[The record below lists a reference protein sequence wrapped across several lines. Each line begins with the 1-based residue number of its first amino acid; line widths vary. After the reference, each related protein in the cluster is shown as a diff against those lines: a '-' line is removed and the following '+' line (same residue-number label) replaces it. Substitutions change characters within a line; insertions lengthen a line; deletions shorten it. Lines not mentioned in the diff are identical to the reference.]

1 MKVSNSVT
9 VDMAHPSLSMST
21 SEYYVEKSSTKRVV
35 FASRAL
41 TYDTEPGT
49 VNSLTEENISI
60 KQPVTEDVILRR
72 RHYLKPKCRARKIS
86 SKAAVLVLIWTVLV
100 NSVFGSLDNLKILLG
115 VKDDPISN
123 IVPEVIFV
131 IVALLTGYIAA
142 NFIGRYRSAKI
153 AFMLLFV
160 TSILQCILVI
170 VKYLSILDYP
180 LGLSIGL
187 LTFTS
192 SLGHGSAAILVTV
205 PQLGLDQMPDSSASN
220 ITCFLTWLVI
230 SYFFS
235 LWFSEFSYTTGSVC
249 FGRDFET
256 VWSLLSVVC
265 MSIVLISDFFLT
277 PKWLIIEPKCPQ
289 SMKTI
294 YCVLKYAAKHKSPT
308 NRSSFTYWEEGIP
321 SRLDLGKTKYGGPFT
336 VEQVEDVKTILRMI
350 VLTIPLWLSLLSFQ
364 MYSSFIYM
372 FEAEPFLPGIGV
384 NATESQH
391 CHSHLIKFFTYD
403 PNLLA
408 AMFLVVHEL
417 VIFPLFGHLTPSSI
431 RRIGV
436 SVLLIVITSFF
447 CILICVYFY
456 FYNDVHIALACIHAL
471 SVAIVTLILLPSLM
485 EFVSAQSPYNM
496 HCLLQGHY
504 WCIFTS
510 SVSIAQL
517 INYEINS
524 FSFSKNRLSLVMLI
538 YSSVTFAVALVGLV
552 LFCLLARWYKRR
564 ERDDIVSVHT
574 LVEETYDRYLPN

>member
-1 MKVSNSVT
+1 
-9 VDMAHPSLSMST
+9 MAHPSLSMST

-60 KQPVTEDVILRR
+60 KQPVTENVILRR

-100 NSVFGSLDNLKILLG
+100 NSVYGSLDNLTMLLNLH
-115 VKDDPISN
+115 DDPIFI

-153 AFMLLFV
+153 AFILLFV

-170 VKYLSILDYP
+170 NKHLSIVDFP
-180 LGLSIGL
+180 HSLSIGIV
-187 LTFTS
+187 TFTL
-192 SLGHGSAAILVTV
+192 SLGYGSAAILVTV
-205 PQLGLDQMPDSSASN
+205 PQLGLDQMPASSASN
-220 ITCFLTWLVI
+220 ITCFLTWFVI
-230 SYFFS
+230 SYLFGM
-235 LWFSEFSYTTGSVC
+235 WFSEFYSTTSSFC
-249 FGRDFET
+249 FGSDFAT
-256 VWSLLSVVC
+256 VWSLLSVVS

-350 VLTIPLWLSLLSFQ
+350 VLTIPIWLSLLSFQ
-364 MYSSFIYM
+364 MQSSILDVL
-372 FEAEPFLPGIGV
+372 EPEPFLPGIGA

-391 CHSHLIKFFTYD
+391 CHSHLIKFFTYVTGSRKTR
-403 PNLLA
+403 LL
-408 AMFLVVHEL
+408 EQTKIL
-417 VIFPLFGHLTPSSI
+417 VINVPSD
-431 RRIGV
+431 RAEHC
-436 SVLLIVITSFF
+436 LH
-447 CILICVYFY
+447 
-456 FYNDVHIALACIHAL
+456 NDMLSVHIPSFIPELCAL
-471 SVAIVTLILLPSLM
+471 
-485 EFVSAQSPYNM
+485 
-496 HCLLQGHY
+496 
-504 WCIFTS
+504 
-510 SVSIAQL
+510 
-517 INYEINS
+517 
-524 FSFSKNRLSLVMLI
+524 
-538 YSSVTFAVALVGLV
+538 
-552 LFCLLARWYKRR
+552 
-564 ERDDIVSVHT
+564 
-574 LVEETYDRYLPN
+574 ETRSRKM